1 MIALP
6 ASRLLRTSRLFS
18 ALVLALLICAG
29 RADETAQPLLEMKA
43 GAEGRLTPSSK
54 QVTVTGP
61 ATAPGVVVA
70 IQPGNE
76 EYPGVRLKPE
86 AGAWNLSKFG
96 HIEAR
101 VVNLGEKPLALNL
114 RVDNPSGENNTENV
128 YLNPGETRTIVTIF
142 GFAFGKKPAYPLK
155 PDAVSAVLV
164 FATKASAPQSFRIE
178 SLQAAGPAGEKPPV
192 DPESIRVRPENG
204 LLLGQGVK
212 LTAGQMV
219 AQAGAVVKDD
229 GGSLKATFSQK
240 GQSVRLK
247 PPQGKWDL
255 REAVQ
260 VRVKIKNTGTT
271 AATLL
276 ARVESPAG
284 STDQAVTDRPLPP
297 GATGE
302 LVVHFIPAVPW
313 TGIKDANR
321 NEWNPTAGTGTKF
334 TSDAVTGVT
343 LAAVEGAGPQELEI
357 QSIVAEAPPVAV
369 PEWLGRRPPVPGE
382 WTQTFS
388 EEFDGHEVDL
398 RKWNIYSANYW
409 DKQSH
414 FSKDNVIVENGVAR
428 LRYARHP
435 GRHNDDPKGKETP
448 YATGFLDTYGKWVQ
462 RYGYFEA
469 RMKLP
474 QAPGLWPAMWLMPD
488 RGVATGEQWLRAS
501 TSHGAMEFDVME
513 FLSRWGVHRFN
524 IAFHWDGYE
533 KDHKQTGSSTIYTGA
548 DKDGFITAGLL
559 WTPGQAE
566 IYCNGTLVAHWEST
580 RISHVPSDLMFTHV
594 MGGWD
599 NNALD
604 DKQLPDEFVIDY
616 VRCWQRKDLAS
627 DVDGVKSTE
636 PSPAAPVRAK

>member
-1 MIALP
+1 MTVLP
-6 ASRLLRTSRLFS
+6 ASRLFRGFS
-18 ALVLALLICAG
+18 ILLVLALLVCAG
-29 RADETAQPLLEMKA
+29 RADETAQTLLDMKA
-43 GAEGRLTPSSK
+43 GPEKRLAPSSK
-54 QVTVTGP
+54 QVTVTAP
-61 ATAPGVVVA
+61 AAAPGVVVA

-76 EYPGVRLKPE
+76 DYPGVKLTPE
-86 AGAWNLSKFG
+86 AGTWNLSKFG

-101 VVNLGEKPLALNL
+101 VVNVGEKPLALNL
-114 RVDNPSGENNTENV
+114 RVDNANGENNTENA
-128 YLNPGETRTIVTIF
+128 YLNPGEARTIVTIF
-142 GFAFGKKPAYPLK
+142 GFAFGKKPGYPLK
-155 PDAVSAVLV
+155 PDAVSAVLI
-164 FATKASAPQSFRIE
+164 FATKSSALQSFRIE
-178 SLQAAGPAGEKPPV
+178 SLQAAGPSGEKPPV

-204 LLLGQGVK
+204 LLVGQNVK
-212 LTAGQMV
+212 LTAGQIV
-219 AQAGAVVKDD
+219 AQAGAGAAVKDD
-229 GGSLKATFSQK
+229 GSSLKVTFSQK

-255 REAVQ
+255 REASQ
-260 VRVKIKNTGTT
+260 VRVKVRNTGTT
-271 AATLL
+271 AATLF
-276 ARVESPAG
+276 ARVESTAG
-284 STDQAVTDRPLPP
+284 STDKAATDRPLPP

-302 LVVHFIPAVPW
+302 LIVRFIPAVPW

-321 NEWNPTAGTGTKF
+321 DEWNPVAGTGTKF

-343 LAAVEGAGPQELEI
+343 IAPVEGAVECEI

-369 PEWLGRRPPVPGE
+369 PAWLGKRPPVAGE

-388 EEFDGHEVDL
+388 EDFDGPEVDL

-409 DKQSH
+409 DKLSH
-414 FSKDNVIVENGVAR
+414 FSKDNVIIENGMAK

-488 RGVATGEQWLRAS
+488 RGLATGEQWQRAS

-513 FLSRWGVHRFN
+513 FLSRWGGHRFN

-533 KDHKQTGSSTIYTGA
+533 KEHKQTGSPTIYTGA

-580 RISHVPSDLMFTHV
+580 RISNVASDLMFTHV

-604 DKQLPDEFVIDY
+604 DTKLPDEFVIDY

-627 DVDGVKSTE
+627 DADGVKSTQ